1 MPSSNFCRSPPAI
14 ETWREVGSPGEHP
27 SPSYLDRISPVT
39 RRSELIQSRS
49 SGRPSDDRSVAP
61 LIEAWPLAPWTVT
74 ETILPETPRVDVD
87 EVGHGADP
95 EPEVLR
101 SPGSRVNVSSQ
112 TAFGFADV

>member
-1 MPSSNFCRSPPAI
+1 M
-14 ETWREVGSPGEHP
+14 
-27 SPSYLDRISPVT
+27 DRISPVT

-74 ETILPETPRVDVD
+74 ETILPETPRETSTKLATV
-87 EVGHGADP
+87 P
-95 EPEVLR
+95 IP
-101 SPGSRVNVSSQ
+101 SPRFAVTWLAVNVSSQ